1 MKPTCLL
8 AILCL
13 WCTGCATYQYATVCS
28 SLNNQNSENFF
39 AENDTAKI
47 AYEFSGENGPV
58 KISIYNKLQIPLYI
72 DWSQSALIVNNNRES
87 YGNKNS
93 SIHAELNGTET
104 RWMYS
109 TTQNGTLQGSITT
122 HEASGFIPPQAWARE
137 SQLTLKSDF
146 FEFPTQTTGKEMKRV
161 NGVIVKSLSYSRE
174 ESPFSFR
181 SYITLSTRAD
191 LSSPIHFDHE
201 FWVSEIAQTQSA
213 PKNFPHLINRFYIK
227 KTTNTAP
234 YVLVGAAGVVAILFV
249 ITAQESKKALS
260 D

>member
-1 MKPTCLL
+1 MKPYLF
-8 AILCL
+8 AVLCL
-13 WCTGCATYQYATVCS
+13 WCTGCATYQYATVSS
-28 SLNNQNSENFF
+28 SLNNQNSETFF

-47 AYEFSGENGPV
+47 AYEFSGEHGPV
-58 KISIYNKLQIPLYI
+58 KISIYNKLQTPLYV
-72 DWSQSALIVNNNRES
+72 DWSHSALIVNNNRES
-87 YGNKNS
+87 YVNKSS

-104 RWMYS
+104 RWMNS
-109 TTQNGTLQGSITT
+109 TTQNGTIQGTITS

-146 FEFPTQTTGKEMKRV
+146 FQFPAQTTGKEMKRV

-191 LSSPIHFDHE
+191 LSSPIHVDHE
-201 FWVSEIAQTQSA
+201 FWVSEITQTQLA
-213 PKNFPHLINRFYIK
+213 PKNFPPRANRFYIK
-227 KTTNTAP
+227 KTSDTAA
-234 YVLVGAAGVVAILFV
+234 YAVLGGLAGVTAIVFI
-249 ITAQESKKALS
+249 ITAQESKKAFS